1 MPMTISI
8 DDELK
13 ESFTEVCKEIGLTP
27 SAAFGV
33 FAKTVV
39 REKRIPFSLSA
50 VSHAERDAMRY
61 EKAVADGIWAG
72 YRDFTAGRTVTREE
86 SKKMRAALQ

>member
-8 DDELK
+8 EDELK
-13 ESFTEVCKEIGLTP
+13 ETFTEVCREIGLTP

-39 REKRIPFSLSA
+39 REKRIPFDLSA
-50 VSHAERDAMRY
+50 ISSADRDAQRY
-61 EKAVADGIWAG
+61 ERRVADGIWAG
-72 YRDFTAGRTVTREE
+72 YDDFEEGRIVSRVE
-86 SKKMRAALQ
+86 SRQMRAALR